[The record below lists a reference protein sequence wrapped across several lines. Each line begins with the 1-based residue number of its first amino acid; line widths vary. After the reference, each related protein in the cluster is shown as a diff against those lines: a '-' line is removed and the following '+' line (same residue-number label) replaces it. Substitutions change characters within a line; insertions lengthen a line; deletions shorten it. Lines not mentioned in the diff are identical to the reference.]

1 MNELLLVLIL
11 LSDPSARPAAD
22 AVAQRISDQAGTQ
35 VRVLIGVEA
44 LAELKKH
51 DVTDADLANQAPVGI
66 ALTSKN
72 RKLAIVRLDREERG
86 GNIVVESITWSL
98 GHREQHVA
106 IAGVPRTPIS
116 KPPADKPAGDKPAG
130 DKLTADKLPTDK
142 PAAETPAAKPG
153 ANDSLDSV
161 SRGVI
166 GILAPWLA
174 AAGGSPAAEIEGHL
188 AGLADTSDWKL
199 ILNLTENLEKPS
211 ARQRYYRI
219 MALVHSDRLPEA
231 EAGYQAFRTA
241 QPTHVL
247 LTALDSLLHPEI
259 KAVGAPLGPDIN
271 NDPAADDGS
280 NVLH

>member
-22 AVAQRISDQAGTQ
+22 AVAQRIGDQAGTQ
-35 VRVLIGVEA
+35 VRVLIGAEA

-51 DVTDADLANQAPVGI
+51 DVTDADLAKQAPVGI
-66 ALTSKN
+66 ALTSHDH
-72 RKLAIVRLDREERG
+72 KLAIVRLDREERG
-86 GNIVVESITWSL
+86 GNIVIESITWSL

-106 IAGVPRTPIS
+106 IAGVPRFPPAVAKLPAD
-116 KPPADKPAGDKPAG
+116 KPPADKTPGDK
-130 DKLTADKLPTDK
+130 T
-142 PAAETPAAKPG
+142 AAETPVAKPG
-153 ANDSLDSV
+153 VNDPLDSV

-174 AAGGSPAAEIEGHL
+174 TAGGSPAAEIEGRL
-188 AGLADTSDWKL
+188 AGLADTGDWKL
-199 ILNLTENLEKPS
+199 ILSLTERVEKPT

-231 EAGYQAFRTA
+231 EAEYQTFRTA

-247 LTALDSLLHPEI
+247 LTALDSLLHPEV

-271 NDPAADDGS
+271 NDPATDDGS
-280 NVLH
+280 NVLR